1 MLRLNLTVQMLHYL
15 TTSNITELA
24 NRSRLCVHLFIFS
37 RSSFHV
43 PDCWISKEIV
53 SNKVKLPKPE
63 GHLLSRD
70 AVTVDVTNSMYKSW
84 NRQRNLFQRRET
96 ARRRLL
102 EPSAKKCRDHAA
114 RKLQLAKTMATTVL
128 QPRAQKKLLQRDAM
142 AIVEEEKPV
151 PAILCKRVEAF

>member
-1 MLRLNLTVQMLHYL
+1 MTVAMHAGTDHQECY
-15 TTSNITELA
+15 
-24 NRSRLCVHLFIFS
+24 NRGDKKLEPTARKVATGQ
-37 RSSFHV
+37 SS
-43 PDCWISKEIV
+43 S
-53 SNKVKLPKPE
+53 
-63 GHLLSRD
+63 GSRD
-70 AVTVDVTNSMYKSW
+70 AVTVDVTNSMHKSW

-102 EPSAKKCRDHAA
+102 EPSAKKCCDHAA

-151 PAILCKRVEAF
+151 PAISCKQVEAFYMQG

>member
-1 MLRLNLTVQMLHYL
+1 MLCYL
-15 TTSNITELA
+15 TAI
-24 NRSRLCVHLFIFS
+24 RSRELTNQSRICVQLFILC
-37 RSSFHV
+37 RSQFHFFKS
-43 PDCWISKEIV
+43 WLSKEIR

-70 AVTVDVTNSMYKSW
+70 AVTVDVTNNMYKSW

-102 EPSAKKCRDHAA
+102 EPSAKKCCDHAA